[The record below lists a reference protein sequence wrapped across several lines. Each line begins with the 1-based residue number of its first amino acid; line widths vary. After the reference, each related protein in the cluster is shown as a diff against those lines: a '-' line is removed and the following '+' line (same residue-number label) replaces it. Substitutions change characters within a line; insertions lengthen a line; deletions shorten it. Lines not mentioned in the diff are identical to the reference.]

1 MCFNMLFLDTA
12 CRMFVFLLV
21 VHCVLS
27 SGIIKETMNEWSP
40 LRVLLLEFCNGG
52 SSQKCDDVSIRLD
65 TARALDRQT
74 DRRSVCIAWWRARK
88 KSSTAITWLIS
99 ENLISSP
106 VLLRLQQQN
115 VWHNFIVR
123 ITDFSRKFRLMHGSM
138 FEVRYTVK
146 HFKTNVPISCN
157 QVSKTFTKML
167 VIAKIKEM
175 NHDLCKGRPVSHTT
189 QLERISFSRSWTMTL
204 IRSKSI

>member
-1 MCFNMLFLDTA
+1 
-12 CRMFVFLLV
+12 MFVFLLV
-21 VHCVLS
+21 VDCVLS

-40 LRVLLLEFCNGG
+40 LRVLPLEFCNGG
-52 SSQKCDDVSIRLD
+52 SSQKCDDMSIRLD
-65 TARALDRQT
+65 RARALDRQT
-74 DRRSVCIAWWRARK
+74 DRRSVCIACWQPRK

-157 QVSKTFTKML
+157 
-167 VIAKIKEM
+167 
-175 NHDLCKGRPVSHTT
+175 NHVPVSRR
-189 QLERISFSRSWTMTL
+189 LRRAEASSNGLGWVRTMKPVQDSNTN
-204 IRSKSI
+204 INSDDVTPPHHYS